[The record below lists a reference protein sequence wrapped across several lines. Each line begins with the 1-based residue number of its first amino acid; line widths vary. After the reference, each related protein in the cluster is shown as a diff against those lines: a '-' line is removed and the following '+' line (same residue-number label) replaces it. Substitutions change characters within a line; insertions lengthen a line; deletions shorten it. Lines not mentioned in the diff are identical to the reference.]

1 MQATSA
7 QESFKASQHWH
18 SMDPGGQELDETAW
32 LAASGVLQGLLAAK
46 LLWNLRGRKKEIL
59 SSMVQAVARYGRYML
74 GLHRRVFCKG
84 SATRADTDEL
94 LVAREVSKL
103 RLSIARRYSLLLTF
117 LSCVL
122 LAMVQWNIIFKKPRW
137 MTDAFSWLMVGC
149 FASLVFTQ
157 LFPCL
162 LSVYTLDFWYLLG
175 SASLACCL
183 WPQFVHAEYLTAVS
197 GVVLVVYRLPAAIM
211 THHYFFVLLA
221 NLISVLMTYLRT
233 VLEDHEEAVAWAVH
247 GEVICTLAVVLLSSI
262 MRSALERF
270 AEQFV
275 RGTKATT
282 ELNAASALL
291 ELTCDAVLE
300 LQEDLTVA
308 TCSPQLA
315 AMLLRGQGNCM
326 AGLSFTDFV
335 AGSDDK
341 QRAAE
346 ILRNSTDCEANEQRK
361 TVSARAFHT
370 RLVDACGSK
379 FRTEVFQVS
388 YHKLDGSIHHL
399 LGLRD
404 FTDQKSIASNAV
416 DAISE
421 GEDSRP
427 EETVQPASR
436 SSRLGLLEVDID
448 FMQVCAAS
456 APLGCLAGKA
466 LTDVFSAATSKRL
479 KRLWDEVLL
488 IEARGDLAQKVLP
501 FGTIDL
507 RLSSSEILSVSGTT
521 EVIRTSTGELE
532 LFLCFSMPPSFP
544 SFRSIR
550 RSSRRSHQSGNGD
563 YPTDAG
569 HFDIES
575 ARSARRSSYA
585 CSL

>member
-1 MQATSA
+1 MEVA
-7 QESFKASQHWH
+7 
-18 SMDPGGQELDETAW
+18 GRQELDETAW
-32 LAASGVLQGLLAAK
+32 LAAAGVLQGLLAVK
-46 LLWNLRGRKKEIL
+46 LLWNLKGHEKEIL
-59 SSMVQAVARYGRYML
+59 SSMVQAVARYGRCIL

-84 SATRADTDEL
+84 SATKANTDEL
-94 LVAREVSKL
+94 IVAREVSKL

-117 LSCVL
+117 LACVL

-137 MTDAFSWLMVGC
+137 MTDAFSWLMVAC

-157 LFPCL
+157 IFPCL
-162 LSVYTLDFWYLLG
+162 LSEYTLDFWYLVG
-175 SASLACCL
+175 SASLTCCL
-183 WPQFVHAEYLTAVS
+183 WPPFLYAEHLTFVS

-221 NLISVLMTYLRT
+221 NLISVVMTYLRM
-233 VLEDHEEAVAWAVH
+233 VFDEQEELGAWALH
-247 GEVICTLAVVLLSSI
+247 GEVLCTLAVVMLSFI

-300 LQEDLTVA
+300 LHEDLTVA

-315 AMLLRGQGNCM
+315 AMLLRGQGLCM

-335 AGSDDK
+335 AGVSEK

-346 ILRNSTDCEANEQRK
+346 ILGDCEPGSERK
-361 TVSARAFHT
+361 ERTVSARAFHT

-427 EETVQPASR
+427 EEVLEPASR

-466 LTDVFSAATSKRL
+466 LTDVFSVATSKRL

-488 IEARGDLAQKVLP
+488 IEARGELAWKVLP

-507 RLSSSEILSVSGTT
+507 RLSSSETLSVSGTT
-521 EVIRTSTGELE
+521 EVVRTSTGELE
-532 LFLCFSMPPSFP
+532 FFLCFSMPPSYP

-550 RSSRRSHQSGNGD
+550 RSSRRSHQNGNSD
-563 YPTDAG
+563 YSTDEG
-569 HFDIES
+569 NFDIES
-575 ARSARRSSYA
+575 AQSVHRSSHAY
-585 CSL
+585 SL